1 MKVLTIF
8 ICKIIIFILKLL
20 KRGSSLPGKIAL
32 KMNKNIMKSFIL
44 PKTVIA
50 VTGSSGKGS
59 TATMIAEVCRKL
71 GYTCCFN
78 DKGSNLEYAI
88 ATMLLDNC
96 DLKGKIKQ
104 DILVYEIDERYAKY
118 VFKNIVPNYVVIT
131 NITRDQPPRQG
142 NFDLVY
148 EEIYKALDSSMHLI
162 LNADDPYI
170 QKFNLDEKFKVSYY
184 TLDKNKYSHKDNK
197 FTNLNIYYC
206 PKCHTKLKYDYY
218 HFETYGGFRCEK
230 CGLKNPCC
238 ISHITS
244 LDYNKKIMTIDGKY
258 KIQLQYD
265 ILYCVYNTM
274 AVFAL
279 SKLLDFD
286 LNRVCEIL
294 SCMAGNNKIYNNY
307 EINNRKV
314 YVLNNKNENST
325 TFNQSILYT
334 LRNKNSKIIIIGW
347 KEISRRYNFDDLS
360 WLYDIDFELL
370 NNKTVKKIICVG
382 DNCYDI
388 ATRIK
393 YAGIN
398 EKNIYTFDNLELSM
412 KEINK
417 GKDDIVAIVN
427 FDYVQPFNDIIKGDV
442 K

>member
-1 MKVLTIF
+1 MKTLTIL
-8 ICKIIIFILKLL
+8 ISKIIICGLKLL
-20 KRGSSLPGKIAL
+20 KRGSVFPGKIAIKL
-32 KMNKNIMKSFIL
+32 NKNIMKSFIL

-59 TATMIAEVCRKL
+59 TSSMIVEVCRKL
-71 GYTCCFN
+71 GYSCCYN

-96 DLKGKIKQ
+96 NLRGKIKQ

-118 VFKNIVPNYVVIT
+118 VFKNITPNYVVIT

-148 EEIYKALDSSMHLI
+148 EEIYKALEPSMHLI

-170 QKFNLDEKFKVSYY
+170 QKFNLDNKFKVTYY
-184 TLDKNKYSHKDNK
+184 TLDKNKYSYKNNK

-206 PKCHTKLKYDYY
+206 PNCHSKLEYEYY
-218 HFETYGGFRCEK
+218 HFETYGGYSCSK
-230 CGLKNPCC
+230 CNFKKPDCC
-238 ISHITS
+238 NHITS
-244 LDYNKKIMTIDGKY
+244 TDFSKKQMVINNEY
-258 KIQLQYD
+258 KINLQYD

-274 AVFAL
+274 AAFTCA
-279 SKLLDFD
+279 KLLNFD
-286 LNRVCEIL
+286 LHKTSQIL
-294 SCMAGNNKIYNNY
+294 SNLAVNKKLYNNY
-307 EINNRKV
+307 EIDNRKV

-325 TFNQSILYT
+325 TFNQSLLYT
-334 LRNKNSKIIIIGW
+334 IRNKNSKIIVIGW

-393 YAGIN
+393 YAGVN
-398 EKNIYTFDNLELSM
+398 EKLIYVFNNLESSM
-412 KEINK
+412 KVINK
-417 GKDDIVAIVN
+417 GNDDIIAILN
-427 FDYVQPFNDIIKGDV
+427 FDYVEPFNNLIKGDV